1 MHIIVPDAPRQAVET
16 GTGTAGRCAPGFGA
30 SQVYAT
36 NVEGTEA
43 TKVKLVVG
51 RQNSNMSTNLEL
63 AKRLKAHMDE
73 CLGPVRWHF
82 YG

>member
-1 MHIIVPDAPRQAVET
+1 MILLLMIPTIPMHIIVPDAPRQTVET

-30 SQVYAT
+30 SRVYAT

-51 RQNSNMSTNLEL
+51 RET
-63 AKRLKAHMDE
+63 AI
-73 CLGPVRWHF
+73 CLPTLS
-82 YG
+82 